1 MKGRLKGLVARLKNE
16 KESFDRELKIDMQE
30 LFNIPVK
37 QVLDYKMSDD
47 EETGVIV
54 SGDKR
59 YRFKIGLETKELQEI
74 E

>member
-1 MKGRLKGLVARLKNE
+1 
-16 KESFDRELKIDMQE
+16 